1 MTLWLSNLAAYS
13 AQLAVLVGTAALIV
27 AIVRVELPR
36 AALRF
41 WQVVFAASVLW
52 PVYQLSTNTDAALS
66 SSGVFW
72 SAAAS
77 GAADMRAG
85 IAGMEGGITML
96 VVAVLAAGAV
106 IRLAWIGL
114 GLISLRSIRAAAEP
128 AVALSSIAD
137 PLQRELGVTADVRF
151 SDAIESPATIGAEYP
166 MVLLPRRVC
175 ELPAAVQRAVLC
187 HELIHV
193 RRRDWLPV
201 LVEELWCAVLW
212 FHPAARV
219 LVSRLS
225 LARETLVDEGTIAH
239 TRDRRAYA
247 AALLEFSTA
256 RPRLIGATAL
266 IRRRHLERRIALIAQ
281 EVSMSRVSLAARLTV
296 AAGAV
301 AIATIAITSTMP
313 ISTTVQAQ
321 SERIYKPSED
331 ASITLPR
338 VVEQVKPYYTPA
350 AMEAKIQGIVWMAV
364 VVLASGDVG
373 EVTVTRSLDKEHGL
387 DDEAVKAV
395 RQWKFSPA
403 TKDGRAVAVEV
414 TIQMA
419 FTLKD

>member
-13 AQLAVLVGTAALIV
+13 VQLAVLVGTAAVVFTIL
-27 AIVRVELPR
+27 RVHIPH

-41 WQVVFAASVLW
+41 WQVVSLSTLLW
-52 PVYQLSTNTDAALS
+52 PVYQLRAHTDTA
-66 SSGVFW
+66 VFPGSVLW
-72 SAAAS
+72 SAASS
-77 GAADMRAG
+77 GADVRAG
-85 IAGMEGGITML
+85 IAAMEGSITML
-96 VVAVLAAGAV
+96 VVAVLAVGAAV
-106 IRLAWIGL
+106 RLGWIGL
-114 GLISLRSIRAAAEP
+114 GLMSLRSIRAAAEP
-128 AVALSSIAD
+128 AEAVSSIAE
-137 PLQRELGVTADVRF
+137 PLQRELGVTADIRF
-151 SDAIESPATIGAEYP
+151 SDAIDSPATIGARHP

-219 LVSRLS
+219 LTSRLS
-225 LARETLVDEGTIAH
+225 LARETLVDEVTIAH

-256 RPRLIGATAL
+256 RPRLMGATAL
-266 IRRRHLERRIALIAQ
+266 IRRRHLERRIALISE
-281 EVSMSRVSLAARLTV
+281 EVSMSRSSLAVRLAV

-301 AIATIAITSTMP
+301 AIATIAATSTMP
-313 ISTTVQAQ
+313 ISTTVHAQ
-321 SERIYKPSED
+321 SEKVYKPSED

-338 VVEQVKPYYTPA
+338 VLEQVRPYYTPG

-364 VVLASGDVG
+364 VVLASGEVG
-373 EVTVTRSLDKEHGL
+373 EVSVTRSLDKEHGL

-395 RQWKFSPA
+395 RRWKFAPA
-403 TKDGRAVAVEV
+403 TKDGKDVAVEV

-419 FTLKD
+419 FTLKE